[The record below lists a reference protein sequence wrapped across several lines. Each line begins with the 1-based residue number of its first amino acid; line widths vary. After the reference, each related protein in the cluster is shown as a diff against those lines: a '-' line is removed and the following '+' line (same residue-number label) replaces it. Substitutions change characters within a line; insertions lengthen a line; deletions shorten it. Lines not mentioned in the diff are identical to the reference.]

1 MPKRYQLDYFEDVT
15 VLKHK
20 HKFFR
25 RLVTFVF
32 LSALAFGVI
41 VSADYVGNF
50 IATGEFV
57 SSIFTQNSNT
67 VQYYAVILSEFDE
80 LSAAQA
86 ESTSSAES
94 GGAGFVWEDE
104 TYKVVANIY
113 KSREDADKVAA
124 NLLDSEY
131 TATVYQITYDINS
144 DIKEVFD
151 LLDDVYADLYTI
163 STEVEK
169 GDMSVVVASSEVNKL
184 KSDVHLMQIKYGTMQ
199 TSESPIVSEL
209 LSNLEDY
216 LESASLQLLCDDN
229 SSYIIRH
236 VMAETVSCGYNI
248 ATE

>member
-20 HKFFR
+20 HKFFK

-57 SSIFTQNSNT
+57 SSIFTKNNAT
-67 VQYYAVILSEFDE
+67 VQYYAVILNEFDE
-80 LSAAQA
+80 LSAAEA
-86 ESTSSAES
+86 ESNSSAES
-94 GGAGFVWEDE
+94 GCAGFIWEDQ

-113 KSREDADKVAA
+113 KSRDDADKVAE

-131 TATVYQITYDINS
+131 TATIYRITYEIKSNM
-144 DIKEVFD
+144 KEVFD
-151 LLDDVYADLYTI
+151 LLDDVYADLYTV
-163 STEVEK
+163 SNVVEK
-169 GDMSVVVASSEVNKL
+169 GDMSNIVASSEINKL
-184 KSDVHLMQIKYGTMQ
+184 KSDVHLMQIKYSTMQ
-199 TSESPIVSEL
+199 TTESPIVSEL
-209 LSNLEDY
+209 LSNLEGY

-248 ATE
+248 ANK